1 MGTVNQENYL
11 LRIAEALESISAELE
26 ELNDKMSSLS
36 DCIGFVPPMHYQR
49 EGYYFLRIGGGITT
63 E

>member
-1 MGTVNQENYL
+1 MGTVDQENYL

-26 ELNDKMSSLS
+26 ELNDKMSSVS
-36 DCIGFVPPMHYQR
+36 DCIGYAPPRNFQT
-49 EGYYFLRIGGGITT
+49 EGYHFLRIFGDVIT

>member
-26 ELNDKMSSLS
+26 ELNDKMSSVS
-36 DCIGFVPPMHYQR
+36 DCIGYAPPRHFQK
-49 EGYYFLRIGGGITT
+49 EGYHFLRI
-63 E
+63 

>member
-1 MGTVNQENYL
+1 MRTVSQENYL

-26 ELNDKMSSLS
+26 ELNDKMSSVS
-36 DCIGFVPPMHYQR
+36 DCIGYAPPRHFHK
-49 EGYYFLRIGGGITT
+49 EGYHFLRICGDVIT